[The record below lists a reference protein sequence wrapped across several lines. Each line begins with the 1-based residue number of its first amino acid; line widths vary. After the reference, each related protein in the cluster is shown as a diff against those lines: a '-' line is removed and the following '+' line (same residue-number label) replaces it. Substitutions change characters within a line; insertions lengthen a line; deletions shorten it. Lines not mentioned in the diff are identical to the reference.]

1 MFSQQKNADQV
12 LDEVVVSST
21 KINLPFSKNFRTIEI
36 ISSEQ
41 IALSAATN
49 VSDLLQQTIGIDIR
63 KRGVSGTQGDLYIRG
78 GGFDQTLLLIDGMKM
93 DDAQTGH
100 HTLNMILPLYL
111 IERIEIIKGPAARI
125 FGQNAFNG
133 AINIV
138 TKEVKTETRKA
149 DVVLRELSFGSY
161 GQKNLVLSS
170 GAINIVSKEVKTE
183 TRKAFEF
190 VLRELSFGSYGQK
203 NLALSSSII
212 KEKIKSIVSFTTNR
226 SDGYRHNTD
235 YINNNYFSKTS
246 FITKTSPVD
255 LISSF
260 SYRKFGANG
269 FYASPLATEQ
279 YEETQASLLGVS
291 TVIKSEN
298 LIIKPRLYWKRGQDE
313 YIYIRDNP
321 SIYRNLHKTN
331 KISAE
336 LSGSY
341 FTKLGTTGF
350 GLDLSTVS
358 ITSNNLGEHSR
369 TTVNFFVDHTF
380 EMFDKKLSMSPGI
393 AISHFSDL
401 SFHSFPG
408 IDIGYHLNSKVKLYS
423 NIGKTYRIPTYT
435 DLFYSSNTTIGN
447 ENLIPEQATST
458 EFGFKYNTSK
468 LDFSTTIFSRKA
480 KNIIDYVKKNE
491 NDLWKATNIGSLNT
505 TGFELDLLYKFA
517 SKEGFSN
524 SFSLGYSNLKDDNYV
539 SNINYSQYSLNS
551 IKNHLISKLN
561 LNYKKLSFSTV
572 FKYVKRS
579 DESNYS
585 VLDSKIYYKS
595 FFVNVNNIL
604 DTTYSETN
612 LVPMPG
618 RNMLL
623 GFLYR
628 IN

>member
-1 MFSQQKNADQV
+1 MRLNISILLFLTLQFLFSQQKNADQV

-138 TKEVKTETRKA
+138 T
-149 DVVLRELSFGSY
+149 
-161 GQKNLVLSS
+161 
-170 GAINIVSKEVKTE
+170 KEVKTE

-623 GFLYR
+623 GFLYQ

>member
-149 DVVLRELSFGSY
+149 DV
-161 GQKNLVLSS
+161 
-170 GAINIVSKEVKTE
+170 
-183 TRKAFEF
+183 

-423 NIGKTYRIPTYT
+423 NIGKTYTIPTYT